1 MKPLSELNEKRL
13 RKIKVLMFDLDGTFI
28 SNDSLKASTYRYLE
42 KLNDNEIKTVV
53 VTGRPAGWCDL
64 IARWWPV
71 NSVIGEN
78 GALSYSILNGKMD
91 RQFFDDI
98 VSLEKSKELLD
109 SLLDEIKANFGEIH
123 LAADQPFRQWDL
135 ALDISEDYMM
145 SMEKAKEIYDF
156 CLSKGANAAISN
168 IHLNI
173 WYGSY
178 SKRDMALKIL
188 EKWNLNVDDC
198 IYIGDSPNDEPM
210 FKQFTHSVGVQSV
223 KKYADII
230 KFYPSYVTDR
240 DGNQGFEELVNLILS
255 TK

>member
-1 MKPLSELNEKRL
+1 MKPMSEVNEKRL

-28 SNDSLKASTYRYLE
+28 SNDSLEAATYRYLE
-42 KLNDNEIKTVV
+42 KLKDHKIKTGV

-78 GALSYSILNGKMD
+78 GALSYSMSNGKMD
-91 RQFFDDI
+91 RQFFDNA
-98 VSLEKSKELLD
+98 VSLEESDFFLD

-135 ALDISEDYMM
+135 ALDISEDYKM
-145 SMEKAKEIYDF
+145 SMGKAKDIYDF

-178 SKRDMALKIL
+178 NKRDMALKIL
-188 EKWNLNVDDC
+188 EKWSLHVDDC

-210 FKQFTHSVGVQSV
+210 FKQFTHSVGVQSI

-230 KFYPSYVTDR
+230 KSYPSYVTDR
-240 DGNQGFEELVNLILS
+240 DGSQGFEELVNLILS